1 MTFDPS
7 SLLKNFGAGELR
19 ALVETMVLAADAD
32 GEFTDDEREQLV
44 VSIQGLAKGTE
55 HEPRLSG
62 DQLDAMLESIVEK
75 LAADGRAKR
84 IEVLKDRLVGEG
96 AHQAALGLAIVV
108 TAADGIVRT
117 SERELLFE
125 LAEGFGI
132 DPDMA
137 ADMVRQITQS

>member
-1 MTFDPS
+1 MSFDPS

-32 GEFTDDEREQLV
+32 GEFTDDERQLLV
-44 VSIQGLAKGTE
+44 TSIQGLAKGTE
-55 HEPRLSG
+55 HESALSG
-62 DQLDAMLESIVEK
+62 EALTKLMASIEQK

-84 IEVLKDRLVGEG
+84 IEVIKDRLVGEG

-117 SERELLFE
+117 SERELIFE
-125 LAEGFGI
+125 LAEAFEI
-132 DPDMA
+132 DQDTA
-137 ADMVRQITQS
+137 ADLVRQITRG

>member
-32 GEFTDDEREQLV
+32 GEFTDDERQQLV
-44 VSIQGLAKGTE
+44 TSIQGMARGTE
-55 HEPRLSG
+55 HEPALTGEALDRL
-62 DQLDAMLESIVEK
+62 LASIQEK

-84 IEVLKDRLVGEG
+84 IEVLTDKLVGEG

-117 SERELLFE
+117 SERELIFE
-125 LAEGFGI
+125 LAAGFGI
-132 DPDMA
+132 DPDTA
-137 ADMVRQITQS
+137 ADMVRQITRG

>member
-1 MTFDPS
+1 
-7 SLLKNFGAGELR
+7 
-19 ALVETMVLAADAD
+19 D
-32 GEFTDDEREQLV
+32 GEFTDDERQQLV
-44 VSIQGLAKGTE
+44 ASIQGLAKGTE

-62 DQLDAMLESIVEK
+62 DQLDVMLKSIEEK

-117 SERELLFE
+117 SERELIFE

-132 DPDMA
+132 DPDTA
-137 ADMVRQITQS
+137 ADMVRQITRD